1 MSWLVVNWK
10 RNSHYNIRYCDI
22 ASLRWIFWYRR
33 CWWAPAL
40 GISGWKSEWV
50 PPAGR
55 ISTTRATN
63 SELLSPAGNR
73 PPASTIYPCVEA
85 SFQLHYIYVEKHLFN
100 AGVKT
105 DASTLTKTDICT
117 NSNMLKTNIVEPT
130 LLITKKPEPS
140 ATQAKYYT
148 MRGVILLIQ
157 MMFSTRLLRHHR
169 NGWLLTPFI
178 LSGPTYKS
186 IFSAPYIYLV
196 G

>member
-40 GISGWKSEWV
+40 GISGWLSEWV

-130 LLITKKPEPS
+130 LLITKKTWTISNTSKILHDEGDHLTHS
-140 ATQAKYYT
+140 DDVFDQAVKT
-148 MRGVILLIQ
+148 SQ
-157 MMFSTRLLRHHR
+157 K
-169 NGWLLTPFI
+169 WLTTNPFHSFWSD
-178 LSGPTYKS
+178 L
-186 IFSAPYIYLV
+186 
-196 G
+196 